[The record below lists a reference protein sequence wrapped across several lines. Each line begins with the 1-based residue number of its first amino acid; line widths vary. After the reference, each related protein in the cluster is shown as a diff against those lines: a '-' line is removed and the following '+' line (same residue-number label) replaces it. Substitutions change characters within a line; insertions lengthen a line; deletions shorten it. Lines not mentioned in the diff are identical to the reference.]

1 VTPGQGAFGALE
13 ASGVA
18 RAMRE
23 SLWLYPGV
31 EIVHIAGLAVLV
43 GSVVMF
49 DLRLLGVG
57 RFLSVRALARFLLPW
72 SVGALVVIVPSGLM
86 MFSAHASEMIDNTPF
101 MVKMLLL
108 VIAGTN
114 AALFHTSV
122 FRGAAAWDTGVA
134 PPAMARVQAV
144 FSLALWLAVISCGR
158 LIAYT

>member
-1 VTPGQGAFGALE
+1 MTPGQGAFGALE
-13 ASGVA
+13 ASGIA

-31 EIVHIAGLAVLV
+31 EIAHIAGLAVLV
-43 GSVVMF
+43 GSVAMF

-57 RFLSVRALARFLLPW
+57 RSVSVRALARFLLPW

-134 PPAMARVQAV
+134 APVMARVQAV

>member
-1 VTPGQGAFGALE
+1 MTPGQGAFGALE
-13 ASGVA
+13 ASGIA

-31 EIVHIAGLAVLV
+31 EIAHIAGLAVLV
-43 GSVVMF
+43 GSVAMF

-57 RFLSVRALARFLLPW
+57 RSVSVRALARFLLPW

>member
-1 VTPGQGAFGALE
+1 MTPGQGAFGALE
-13 ASGVA
+13 GSGIA

-31 EIVHIAGLAVLV
+31 EIAHIAGLAVLV
-43 GSVVMF
+43 GSVAMF

-57 RFLSVRALARFLLPW
+57 RSVSVRALARFLLPW

-86 MFSAHASEMIDNTPF
+86 MFSAHASDFIDNTPF

>member
-13 ASGVA
+13 ASGIA

-31 EIVHIAGLAVLV
+31 EIAHIAGLAVLV
-43 GSVVMF
+43 GSVAMF

-57 RFLSVRALARFLLPW
+57 RSLSVRALARFLLPW

-86 MFSAHASEMIDNTPF
+86 MFSAHASEMIDNRPF

>member
-1 VTPGQGAFGALE
+1 MTPGQGAFGALE
-13 ASGVA
+13 ASGIA

-31 EIVHIAGLAVLV
+31 EIAHIAGLAVLV
-43 GSVVMF
+43 GSVAMF

-57 RFLSVRALARFLLPW
+57 RSVSVRALARFLLPW

-134 PPAMARVQAV
+134 APAMARVQAV

>member
-13 ASGVA
+13 ASGIA

-31 EIVHIAGLAVLV
+31 EIAHIAGLAVLV
-43 GSVVMF
+43 GSVAMF

-57 RFLSVRALARFLLPW
+57 RSLSVRALARFLLPW

>member
-13 ASGVA
+13 ASGIA

-31 EIVHIAGLAVLV
+31 EIAHIAGLAVLV
-43 GSVVMF
+43 GSVAMF

-57 RFLSVRALARFLLPW
+57 RSVSVRALARFLLPW

>member
-31 EIVHIAGLAVLV
+31 EIAHIAGLAVLV
-43 GSVVMF
+43 GSVAMF

-57 RFLSVRALARFLLPW
+57 RSVSVRALARFLLPW

-134 PPAMARVQAV
+134 PPAMARVQAL

>member
-13 ASGVA
+13 ASGIA

-31 EIVHIAGLAVLV
+31 EIAHIAGLAVLV
-43 GSVVMF
+43 GSVAMF
-49 DLRLLGVG
+49 ELRLLGVG
-57 RFLSVRALARFLLPW
+57 RSVSVRALARFLLPW

-86 MFSAHASEMIDNTPF
+86 MFSAHASDFIDNPAF
-101 MVKMLLL
+101 KIKMLLL
-108 VIAGTN
+108 LIAGTN